1 MSQRY
6 HYTVADVFM
15 EGLKYIH
22 IYKSTF
28 YDIISTRSAK
38 PIAGAV
44 FYDVFYLGVTESTA
58 QKQIRCLC

>member
-6 HYTVADVFM
+6 HYSVADVFM

-28 YDIISTRSAK
+28 YDIMNTRSAK

-44 FYDVFYLGVTESTA
+44 FYDVFYLGVT
-58 QKQIRCLC
+58 